1 MIINISENIRIKKE
15 SLNYNLETRRIAPCL
30 IEKGENKGLP
40 NPKAGESSWHTE
52 GHYSA
57 LSTVL
62 KSKKLLSLAIEE
74 NLETVNGVDNLV
86 NAIKSAETAIIKA
99 VKGDHDVK

>member
-1 MIINISENIRIKKE
+1 MIINVTKNIRIKKE
-15 SLNYNLETRRIAPCL
+15 SLNYNLETRRIAPYL

-57 LSTVL
+57 LSTVF
-62 KSKKLLSLAIEE
+62 KSKRLMDLAIQE
-74 NLETVNGVDNLV
+74 NLKAVDNVDNLV

-99 VKGDHDVK
+99 VKGGHDVK